1 MGSYQNQNYNNY
13 FNKIS
18 LSQTSMIKTNL
29 SEVPNSPKTIN
40 MDIFPEKFNNI
51 NSLQNKNS
59 NNIGGGLTPFSP
71 TEINDEIYPNEQF
84 IFKEKS
90 TGHLNSQNTETNSGY
105 LLNNNII
112 DNSIVSKN
120 NSKNNNDNLEI
131 NNVYSFYFQNS
142 YNNINELTNFNY
154 INDKKIQMKFE
165 KYITNTLLLKK
176 NSKEEETTI
185 INTVK
190 TRKSVSDF
198 EYEDTNEKKEKM
210 LNKRSNSREKII
222 KTNIVRHSPK
232 RIFDFKINKK
242 IDFKNFSKEEEI
254 NEKYNNHHHKNLD
267 SSNSNKVSNFQNK
280 KIKNRKLKS
289 SSDITKVDQH
299 KLLNIVNNNMQQNIY
314 INGGGI
320 INGNNFVEDFLQ
332 NELNRNK
339 THNINPS

>member
-1 MGSYQNQNYNNY
+1 
-13 FNKIS
+13 
-18 LSQTSMIKTNL
+18 
-29 SEVPNSPKTIN
+29 
-40 MDIFPEKFNNI
+40 
-51 NSLQNKNS
+51 
-59 NNIGGGLTPFSP
+59 
-71 TEINDEIYPNEQF
+71 
-84 IFKEKS
+84 
-90 TGHLNSQNTETNSGY
+90 
-105 LLNNNII
+105 
-112 DNSIVSKN
+112 
-120 NSKNNNDNLEI
+120 
-131 NNVYSFYFQNS
+131 
-142 YNNINELTNFNY
+142 
-154 INDKKIQMKFE
+154 MKLE

-198 EYEDTNEKKEKM
+198 EYEDTNEKKEKI
-210 LNKRSNSREKII
+210 LNNRSNSREKII

-320 INGNNFVEDFLQ
+320 LNGNNFVEDFLQ